1 MISTKKMHKILL
13 ANKEVII
20 KKKEQGISVAEIVQ
34 EYNVHKN
41 TIYDLLRE
49 CGIKLDYNR
58 NMNIA
63 EHREEII
70 RKYHQGVPV
79 KEIAEDENFSMFT
92 IYKYLVKWKVRE
104 KKKNIVTFRCVERRE
119 SISVVPFKERMSP
132 ELLNRMKENTRINR
146 IFAKYYDLG
155 DTIEEEK
162 QVHMSL
168 YKEQSKK

>member
-20 KKKEQGISVAEIVQ
+20 KKKEQGVSVAEIAQ

-70 RKYHQGVPV
+70 RKYHQGIPI

-92 IYKYLVKWKVRE
+92 IYKYLIKWEVK
-104 KKKNIVTFRCVERRE
+104 ERRE
-119 SISVVPFKERMSP
+119 KIITFRYAERKEPMPIIPFKERVNQAI
-132 ELLNRMKENTRINR
+132 LDKMKENTIINQKLIKNYER
-146 IFAKYYDLG
+146 KDDAWSVIK
-155 DTIEEEK
+155 
-162 QVHMSL
+162 
-168 YKEQSKK
+168 